1 MNTKKLALLAL
12 ALLLALL
19 TLSTCGG
26 SKQANFPTGKFI
38 KSGETDYGLIFN
50 TDGTF
55 GVFIDGGVIVVNGT
69 YTVKGD
75 TFTETGNDGGCK
87 SPVEF
92 KYTFDGEK
100 LTFKYAGNA
109 EADRDCDGRYADF
122 NNVTYTLSK

>member
-12 ALLLALL
+12 VLLLVAL
-19 TLSTCGG
+19 TLAACGG
-26 SKQANFPTGKFI
+26 SKQSNFPTGKFI
-38 KSGETDYGLIFN
+38 KSGTTDYGLVFN
-50 TDGTF
+50 ADGTF
-55 GVFIDGGVIVVNGT
+55 SVFINGNVTVVKGT

-75 TFTETGNDGGCK
+75 TFTETGNDGGCN
-87 SPVEF
+87 SPMEF

-109 EADRDCDGRYADF
+109 EDDRSCGGRYADF

>member
-1 MNTKKLALLAL
+1 MNRKFLFSLVSG
-12 ALLLALL
+12 LLLVSVLFA
-19 TLSTCGG
+19 CGG
-26 SKQANFPTGKFI
+26 SKQSNFPSGKFI

-50 TDGTF
+50 ADGTF
-55 GVFIDGGVIVVNGT
+55 GVFVDGGVIVVNGT

-87 SPVEF
+87 SPVDF

-109 EADRDCDGRYADF
+109 EDDRSCGGRYVDF

>member
-1 MNTKKLALLAL
+1 MKAKKLALLAL
-12 ALLLALL
+12 VLLLALL
-19 TLSTCGG
+19 TLSACGG
-26 SKQANFPTGKFI
+26 SKQSNFPSGKFI
-38 KSGETDYGLIFN
+38 KSGTTDYGLVFN
-50 TDGTF
+50 ADGTF
-55 GVFIDGGVIVVNGT
+55 SVFVNGDVAVVKGT

-87 SPVEF
+87 SPMEF

-122 NNVTYTLSK
+122 NNVTYTLAK